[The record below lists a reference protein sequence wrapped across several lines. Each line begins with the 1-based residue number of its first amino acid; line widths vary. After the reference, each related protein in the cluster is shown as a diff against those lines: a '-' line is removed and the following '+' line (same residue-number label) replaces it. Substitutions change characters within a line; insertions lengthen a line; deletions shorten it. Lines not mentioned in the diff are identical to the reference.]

1 MTVMLQEKQAEV
13 AGRFSRKAL
22 MALWVAHAVIVMLFI
37 YLERPLTTVLF
48 AVMCFLGWLGVYFF
62 DVLSEKMGKTNV
74 DVSQLITVEEVDGFI
89 LVKQFEAVLW
99 SALKADITHVDVAI
113 SDKSSKLKLKGDYV
127 TIFSKQDNSYHISGK
142 NFDEQDLYRFQA
154 SFV

>member
-48 AVMCFLGWLGVYFF
+48 AVICFLGWLGVYFF

-89 LVKQFEAVLW
+89 IVKQFEAVLW

-113 SDKSSKLKLKGDYV
+113 SDKSS
-127 TIFSKQDNSYHISGK
+127 
-142 NFDEQDLYRFQA
+142 
-154 SFV
+154 